1 MSNKTVIFADM
12 NSTIKT
18 ILLTLLTLSVLTIAM
33 IEVSGISEKKLSN
46 LFGSDNITTAE
57 RRAHAA
63 SGGDPLSV
71 DPNAEKKEREEK
83 ARTMDKTVI
92 RVKDSIHNFGEIKEG
107 DLARHTYTVENIGDN
122 PLFIA
127 NVATSCGCTAPEFA
141 KEPIPPGQT
150 AEVTLEFN
158 SKGKPGNQKKSALI
172 ISNAINAP
180 YSIGFEA
187 VVK

>member
-1 MSNKTVIFADM
+1 M

-33 IEVSGISEKKLSN
+33 IEVSGISDKKLSN
-46 LFGSDNITTAE
+46 LLGTEGVSTAN
-57 RRAHAA
+57 RRGVDANVSAN
-63 SGGDPLSV
+63 GDPLAK
-71 DPNAEKKEREEK
+71 DPNTEKKEREEK
-83 ARTMDKTVI
+83 ARNMPKTTILV
-92 RVKDSIHNFGEIKEG
+92 RDSIHNFGEIKEG
-107 DLARHTYTVENIGDN
+107 DKARHTYIVQNIGEN

-141 KEPIPPGQT
+141 KEPIPPGES

-158 SKGKPGNQKKSALI
+158 SQGKPGTQKKSALI
-172 ISNAINAP
+172 ISNAVNAP

-187 VVK
+187 QVNK